1 MTQIEQW
8 ASGDGKQDK
17 ILAFQGGENHGL
29 WMKDLA
35 NFQGNGERLEPQFK
49 RPQDNLVLVQNTA
62 DEPEEETEAHAPES
76 MLALLRAEDPA
87 NLGKGLRSMQGLAE
101 EFATAKDK
109 PKALNQLR
117 EGFEGAVKQTD
128 TDFEV
133 VKANFEAE
141 RIKLKPEMEP
151 RLKAMEQAG
160 KEMGEAMGKLPK
172 EEQERMKWAMAGYK
186 NGSNSQEFDQAIAKE
201 IGKHPGLLPALEAGL
216 KASNDLAPYME
227 KAQAL
232 KQGMENAM
240 AERIAGRQA
249 YSEVLKEGGD
259 DKRAQRMDLEAR
271 AIMMGIPLE
280 NIDAI
285 EKRQQGK

>member
-1 MTQIEQW
+1 MKQMEQW
-8 ASGDGKQDK
+8 ATGDGKQDR
-17 ILAFQGGENHGL
+17 IPAFQGGENHRL
-29 WMKDLA
+29 WMQDLA
-35 NFQGNGERLEPQFK
+35 NQTVNPQRLEPQFK
-49 RPQDNLVLVQNTA
+49 PPQDNLILVQATA
-62 DEPEEETEAHAPES
+62 DEPEEEAEAHAPES

-87 NLGKGLRSMQGLAE
+87 NLGKGLKSMQGLAE

-117 EGFEGAVKQTD
+117 DGFEGAVKQTD
-128 TDFEV
+128 KDFED

-151 RLKAMEQAG
+151 RLKAMEKAG
-160 KEMGEAMGKLPK
+160 KEIGEAMGKLPK

-186 NGSNSQEFDQAIAKE
+186 NGSNSPEFDQAIARE

-232 KQGMENAM
+232 KQGMENAI

-259 DKRAQRMDLEAR
+259 EKRAQRMELEAM
-271 AIMMGIPLE
+271 AIKLGIPLE

-285 EKRQQGK
+285 EKRQQRK